1 MKVTLPD
8 SLEEITI
15 AQFKKLMELTAIE
28 DEKEQAVAIVGYFC
42 NLSRAEVLTMHA
54 NDFEAVVS
62 HLMGL
67 TSIEKRYG
75 LERFITMGGV
85 EYGFHPNLKNITVG
99 EFADLEQ
106 YCGDD
111 AYQHLEAVM
120 SILYRPVKE
129 KHGIF
134 YTVEPYEGA
143 KPDKFM
149 QFPFT
154 AALGALAFFLTSATQ
169 RQAASPNSSKEEKAQ
184 ASARSGAGTRASTT
198 SLEGT
203 FSTLRQSLK

>member
-15 AQFKKLMELTAIE
+15 AQFKKLMELTAIQ
-28 DEKEQAVAIVGYFC
+28 DEKEQAVAIVAYFC
-42 NLSRAEVLTMHA
+42 NLSRDQVLTMHA
-54 NDFEAVVS
+54 NDFEAVIN

-120 SILYRPVKE
+120 SILYRPVKD

-134 YTVEPYEGA
+134 YTIHPYEGA

-149 QFPFT
+149 DFSFT
-154 AALGALAFFLTSATQ
+154 AALGALAFFLTSASKLP
-169 RQAASPNSSKEEKAQ
+169 AASPNSSKGEREQ
-184 ASARSGAGTRASTT
+184 ASARNGGGTRASTT
-198 SLEGT
+198 SLGAT
-203 FSTLRQSLK
+203 CSTLRESLK